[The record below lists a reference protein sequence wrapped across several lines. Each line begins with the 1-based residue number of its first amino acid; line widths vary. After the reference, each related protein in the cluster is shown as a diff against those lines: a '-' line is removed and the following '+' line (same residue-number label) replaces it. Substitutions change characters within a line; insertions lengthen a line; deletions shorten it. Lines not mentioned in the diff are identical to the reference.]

1 MDNYLSILKL
11 KNREYIFEEDF
22 VDILTTQLNISI
34 SDSIRIISSLHL
46 EEAKSIIFSIINNLD
61 VSKEDKIK
69 ISEAILSIRFT
80 PIINKNINTLFEK
93 YLISVIDVY
102 TKNTN
107 GFTSYKT
114 QALCILSILTKQL
127 PMYFKSYG
135 NTLLD
140 IDEADIK
147 SMIDQSINLLKE
159 EYPNLAMR
167 LNTAILKNNW
177 CNERLYFS
185 YMSHLEIM
193 GNEFVRKK
201 INI

>member
-1 MDNYLSILKL
+1 MDNYLSILNL

-127 PMYFKSYG
+127 PIYFKSYG

-201 INI
+201 

>member
-1 MDNYLSILKL
+1 MDNYLSILNL

-80 PIINKNINTLFEK
+80 PIINKNINTLFEE

-107 GFTSYKT
+107 GFISYKT

-147 SMIDQSINLLKE
+147 SMIDQLINFLKE

-201 INI
+201 

>member
-1 MDNYLSILKL
+1 MDNYLSILNL

-80 PIINKNINTLFEK
+80 PIINKNINTLFEE

-107 GFTSYKT
+107 GFISYKT

-147 SMIDQSINLLKE
+147 SMIDQLINFLKE

-193 GNEFVRKK
+193 GNEFARKK
-201 INI
+201 

>member
-80 PIINKNINTLFEK
+80 PIINKNINTLFEE

-201 INI
+201 

>member
-107 GFTSYKT
+107 GFISYKT

-201 INI
+201 

>member
-201 INI
+201 

>member
-1 MDNYLSILKL
+1 MDNYLSILNL

-201 INI
+201 